1 MTIYLLSLFCI
12 HTLYL
17 FLLSLRCILASLSPP
32 SLSTSTISLHHS
44 PVSMPPYILPL
55 CIFLAFR
62 CIYVPRLYPFPTV
75 YCTCILNIPLY
86 ISPPL
91 FQYIHTHHIPVS
103 TVPPLYLYPIPV
115 PPLYLYLIYLSLLCI
130 YTLYT
135 CPSSVSISYIRAVS
149 PDCVG
154 GRGKVGLAGP
164 VWAAPN
170 LIIIL
175 IPGMPHASSPGYL
188 SRYTQLS
195 PPVSS
200 PVASYTQLPI
210 NPRKLSCSQLHGY
223 HPLKLSCSQLSP
235 AAQLSPPVSSPV
247 TSYTQLSTPESSP
260 VASYTAITP

>member
-1 MTIYLLSLFCI
+1 MHLCPS
-12 HTLYL
+12 
-17 FLLSLRCILASLSPP
+17 SLSIPYCV
-32 SLSTSTISLHHS
+32 
-44 PVSMPPYILPL
+44 PVSQTFH
-55 CIFLAFR
+55 CIS
-62 CIYVPRLYPFPTV
+62 YPFSVYPYPTHP
-75 YCTCILNIPLY
+75 CISCPSFVSIPY
-86 ISPPL
+86 
-91 FQYIHTHHIPVS
+91 
-103 TVPPLYLYPIPV
+103 IPV
-115 PPLYLYLIYLSLLCI
+115 PPLYLYPIYLSLLCI

-135 CPSSVSISYIRAVS
+135 CPSSVSTYSCPSSVSIPYIRAVS